1 MTHVFLYINKDIDDI
16 TEIELTDK
24 CIPNEDKENINRNIY
39 TIYDVVGE
47 VIYIDEC
54 IEICWVSNTVEIASV
69 NDLGHGDDDFCM
81 SK

>member
-1 MTHVFLYINKDIDDI
+1 MTHIFLYKNKYIDDI

-24 CIPNEDKENINRNIY
+24 CIPNEVKGNINRNIY

-54 IEICWVSNTVEIASV
+54 IEICWESSTIEIASV
-69 NDLGHGDDDFCM
+69 SHLGHGDDDFCM